1 MEVDMSILMPSFEE
15 SQLFFRAAHIAP
27 LVEVPTIRTLSD
39 EKEGVNQQD
48 LLVGNETPSVIGFS
62 DNLDED
68 KKQAAADSIHFA
80 ERYANT
86 YSDIKERPVEWHAKY
101 SEAMRH
107 CGWTLTN
114 SKYEDHVSKQVNVT
128 MDSIVLDM
136 IKAVAGRN
144 APAMATLL
152 QGAFDKIKSDESL
165 VTLFDGNSK
174 KGKNA
179 EFRIVP
185 CLQSSKGTAITAY
198 LAVDCELQT
207 QQGGA
212 WFWKWKL
219 SNLKMKK
226 VATMVELNLAMHERR
241 REFIYE
247 ALDMSSEEFFSGV
260 KLK

>member
-1 MEVDMSILMPSFEE
+1 MSILVLSYEE
-15 SQLFFRAAHIAP
+15 SQLFFRAAQIAP
-27 LVEVPTIRTLSD
+27 IVEVPKSRSLSD
-39 EKEGVNQQD
+39 EKEGVAQQD
-48 LLVGNETPSVIGFS
+48 LLVGNETPSVIGFA

-68 KKQAAADSIHFA
+68 KRQAAADSIHFS
-80 ERYANT
+80 ERYANFN
-86 YSDIKERPVEWHAKY
+86 SDIKERPVEWHAKY
-101 SEAMRH
+101 SESMRH

-114 SKYEDHVSKQVNVT
+114 SKYVDHVSKQVDVT
-128 MDSIVLDM
+128 MESIVLDM
-136 IKAVAGRN
+136 IAAVAGRN
-144 APAMATLL
+144 ANAMLTLL
-152 QGAFDKIKSDESL
+152 QGAFDKIKSEESL
-165 VTLFDGNSK
+165 INLFDSNSK

-185 CLQSSKGTAITAY
+185 CLQSSEGAAITAF

-226 VATMVELNLAMHERR
+226 VATMVELNMRMHERR
-241 REFIYE
+241 RDFIYE
-247 ALDMSSEEFFSGV
+247 ALDKSSEEFFSGV